1 MVGEARRAR
10 ANTRTRF
17 SIAVGLVAAA
27 GCGSEGGGR
36 GDGNASASASISVGS
51 LEDGTAGDE
60 TESLDGT
67 ADESAGDEL
76 KFDTPGG
83 ATAEGGEEMGC
94 DKVDFLFVI
103 DDSVSMDDNQAALI
117 ASFPGFI
124 DAIRDTVEAGSDY
137 HIMVVDTDDRG
148 RCTPE
153 NCADPE
159 NGDVPQVQE
168 LCLDDGGHACTAMF
182 TACDTTMGAGVVH
195 PAGALSTNGECT
207 IAGGNRYLTDQEPD
221 LDGTFACIA
230 QVGTAGHP
238 SERPMDAMVA
248 AVSEPLNQAGGCNAG
263 FLREDALLVVT
274 FISDDPNV
282 EDAGTPQAWYDAV
295 VAAKG
300 DEPSSVVVLGI
311 IPAFAGCA
319 PEDKPEAGVHWAE
332 FVSMW
337 GDQGSSGSVCELDY
351 APFFA
356 NAIGII
362 DEACDNFVPP
372 G

>member
-1 MVGEARRAR
+1 
-10 ANTRTRF
+10 
-17 SIAVGLVAAA
+17 
-27 GCGSEGGGR
+27 
-36 GDGNASASASISVGS
+36 
-51 LEDGTAGDE
+51 
-60 TESLDGT
+60 
-67 ADESAGDEL
+67 
-76 KFDTPGG
+76 
-83 ATAEGGEEMGC
+83 
-94 DKVDFLFVI
+94 
-103 DDSVSMDDNQAALI
+103 
-117 ASFPGFI
+117 
-124 DAIRDTVEAGSDY
+124 
-137 HIMVVDTDDRG
+137 
-148 RCTPE
+148 
-153 NCADPE
+153 
-159 NGDVPQVQE
+159 
-168 LCLDDGGHACTAMF
+168 MF